1 MVNNDMNSTDDEYI
15 NITPLW
21 MHEQLIICIIS
32 ILFGSVLLCITFVVP
47 VMIIIRKIR
56 RDKHQLDLTDW
67 RRVSDFM

>member
-1 MVNNDMNSTDDEYI
+1 MIDDDMNSTGDGYM

-21 MHEQLIICIIS
+21 MHEELIICIIS
-32 ILFGSVLLCITFVVP
+32 ILFGTLLLCVTFIVP

-56 RDKHQLDLTDW
+56 RDKHQKDLNDW